1 MGCSYQGTA
10 LAGFCLRS
18 LNIGVNRNRFVRF
31 SHKSP
36 GSPVTP
42 VKEKLG
48 KRGAASS
55 HHVTPLKIVFSP
67 KHGYSVMKVES
78 PRKRKLEVIEIKDDE
93 VIMNTT
99 PKQRKIDDFS
109 VVQLSNLKLKIR
121 RSTRLLRGSSSDQHG
136 SVFLDFP
143 TYRTGVPK
151 EGSSR

>member
-10 LAGFCLRS
+10 LAVS
-18 LNIGVNRNRFVRF
+18 LLQKSLVRF

-42 VKEKLG
+42 IKEKLG

-99 PKQRKIDDFS
+99 PKKRKIDDFS

-121 RSTRLLRGSSSDQHG
+121 RSTRLLRGSSSDHHG